1 MALGFGTD
9 MKNRANEMV
18 ETLEEVKLLVARS
31 VNSPWST
38 QEPRMLIQALERE
51 IACLRTKGRL
61 RWFGKRKLKIL
72 FAPTGDLQETSLSG
86 GWADEFL
93 ALSSRFDAAL
103 EKL

>member
-1 MALGFGTD
+1 
-9 MKNRANEMV
+9 MKNTANGMV
-18 ETLEEVKLLVARS
+18 ETLEQVKLLVARS

-38 QEPRMLIQALERE
+38 QESRVLIQQLDRE

-61 RWFGKRKLKIL
+61 RWFGKQRLRIL
-72 FAPTGDLQETSLSG
+72 FAPTGDLQETSISG

-93 ALSSRFDAAL
+93 ELSSRFDAAL